1 MAQKQKQYLVTW
13 EIDITASSPE
23 AAAKQA
29 LEIQRDINS
38 EALIFSVH
46 EHISNS
52 TFEIDLI
59 SENINKLD
67 KIAYIKKVINEWGGF
82 TTNDVEADCSPAINV
97 LGDAS
102 ILLEE
107 FHGESAIAF
116 SYVHSTCVSEYP
128 IKYEDLDSDIID
140 DICTLVEVWEA
151 EQDKTA
157 KRCED

>member
-1 MAQKQKQYLVTW
+1 MAQKQKQYLVKW
-13 EIDITASSPE
+13 EIDITASSPVE
-23 AAAKQA
+23 AAKQA
-29 LEIQRDINS
+29 LGIQRDKNS
-38 EALIFSVH
+38 EALVFNVH

-59 SENINKLD
+59 TENIDKLD

-82 TTNDVEADCSPAINV
+82 TTNDVEADYSPAINV

-116 SYVHSTCVSEYP
+116 SYVHSTCVSEYS

-140 DICTLVEVWEA
+140 EITNLVENWEA
-151 EQDKTA
+151 ENLQTE
-157 KRCED
+157 KRISD